1 LKRKIEYPVLE
12 KLKVVN
18 IGAEGKAIAKSDGLV
33 VFVTNLVPGDV
44 ADIKIKSKHKNY
56 LEGYPVKI
64 HKFSPKR
71 INPFCEYFGVCGGC
85 KWQQLS
91 YGEQLKYKQKQVAES
106 LKRIGKIDLPKIN
119 TIIPSEKLINYRNK
133 LEYAFSDH
141 RWFTDNDACGTGENL
156 TRKALGFHIPEMFN
170 RVLDIKKCYLQEEP
184 SNKIRNTIR
193 DYALKNNLDFFN
205 HKKKQGFLRNLIIR
219 NTTTGEWMIILSFY
233 KEEKKVIE
241 RLLRYIS
248 HQFPDITSIMYVI
261 NPKGNDIINDL
272 SVRLY
277 KGRNYITEEV
287 GNLKFKI
294 GPKSFFQPNA
304 ELTYTLYKII
314 LSFSGLRGK
323 EIVYDLYSGIG
334 PIANFI
340 SNHCQKVIGIESI
353 PEAVEDAK
361 ENSKINNIK
370 NTEFIAGDVIDI
382 LTNQF
387 VMNKGNPDVVIADP
401 PRSGMHGKVI
411 DILLSL
417 KPEKIVYVSCNTA
430 TQARDINLLAH
441 KYQIRKIQPVDMFPH
456 THHIENIILLEIV

>member
-1 LKRKIEYPVLE
+1 MKRKREYPVLE
-12 KLKVVN
+12 KLKVVD
-18 IGAEGKAIAKSDGLV
+18 IGAEGKAIAKYNGLV

-71 INPFCEYFGVCGGC
+71 INPFCEHFGVCGGC

-91 YGEQLKYKQKQVAES
+91 YAEQLKYKQKQVAEI
-106 LKRIGKIDLPKIN
+106 LKRIGKTGLPRIN
-119 TIIPSEKLINYRNK
+119 RIIPSEKLIYYRNK
-133 LEYAFSDH
+133 LEFAFSEH
-141 RWFTDNDACGTGENL
+141 RWFTDNDARGTRENP

-170 RVLDIKKCYLQEEP
+170 RVLDIKGCYLQEEP

-205 HKKKQGFLRNLIIR
+205 HKKKQGFLRNLTIR

-248 HQFPDITSIMYVI
+248 NQFPEMTSIMYVI
-261 NPKGNDIINDL
+261 NPKGNDTINDL
-272 SVRLY
+272 TVSLY
-277 KGRNYITEEV
+277 KGKNYITEEV
-287 GNLKFKI
+287 GSLKFKI

-314 LSFSGLRGK
+314 LNFSGLKGK
-323 EIVYDLYSGIG
+323 EIVYDLYTGIG
-334 PIANFI
+334 PIAIFI
-340 SNHCQKVIGIESI
+340 SKHCQKVIGIESI

-382 LTNQF
+382 LTDRF
-387 VMNKGNPDVVIADP
+387 VMNKGKPDVVIADP

-411 DILLSL
+411 KFLLSL
-417 KPEKIVYVSCNTA
+417 KPGKIVYVSCNTA
-430 TQARDINLLAH
+430 TQARDINLLSH
-441 KYQIRKIQPVDMFPH
+441 KYKVRKIQPVDMFPH
-456 THHIENIILLEIV
+456 THHIENIALLEIV